1 MNKKTWIVVLA
12 ILIIPV
18 LVYWGMSSKQ
28 NASVV
33 AEARTEKPQIYKFSS
48 SMCLECKEVEKIFK
62 EIMPKYQDQIDYTEI
77 MVDSRSDMKNA
88 LIKKYNVKLVPT
100 VVMLNTDGS
109 VSSRTVGAKSKE
121 EFESCIKELK

>member
-1 MNKKTWIVVLA
+1 MNKKTWVLILA
-12 ILIIPV
+12 ILVIPI
-18 LVYWGMSSKQ
+18 LAFWGISSSKD
-28 NASVV
+28 NSVV

-62 EIMPKYQDQIDYTEI
+62 ELMPKYQDKIDYTEI
-77 MVDSRSDMKNA
+77 IVDRGADMKNP
-88 LIKKYNVKLVPT
+88 LIKKYSVKLVPT

-121 EFESCIKELK
+121 EFENCIRELK